1 MGVEEAKTLEEAP
14 GIAHGSVRMLGM
26 LGLALTALGC
36 PVFRGLVGGEKK
48 RGSIGVCRPKL
59 GDSKV
64 NGHVSHL
71 RETSGLVKGIR
82 DVKTAMW

>member
-48 RGSIGVCRPKL
+48 KRFDWCLPTKIG
-59 GDSKV
+59 GQ
-64 NGHVSHL
+64 
-71 RETSGLVKGIR
+71 
-82 DVKTAMW
+82 

>member
-48 RGSIGVCRPKL
+48 RGLNHTQGQFHSLYDHIH
-59 GDSKV
+59 GDGI
-64 NGHVSHL
+64 N
-71 RETSGLVKGIR
+71 LV
-82 DVKTAMW
+82 WF